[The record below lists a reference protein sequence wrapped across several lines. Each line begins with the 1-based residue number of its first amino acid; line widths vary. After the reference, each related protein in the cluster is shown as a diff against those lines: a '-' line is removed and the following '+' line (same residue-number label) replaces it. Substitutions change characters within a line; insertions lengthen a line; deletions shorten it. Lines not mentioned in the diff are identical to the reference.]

1 MFILLFLSRNSNKC
15 FRFLLF
21 LVDNL
26 AQARPFVG
34 VFDSSWKPYIVKS
47 WHLMLELH
55 VMFDVFPPAR
65 NQLLAPSGTG
75 VGAFEM
81 NNLRLFLAWDHLLI
95 FRVSLSQEME
105 AESIEL
111 SDADVSGASQRNE
124 RRNMNGSLGDGRLL
138 PLTRATLL
146 LAAPDAPFITPLQI
160 SPRRQPQ
167 SSF

>member
-1 MFILLFLSRNSNKC
+1 
-15 FRFLLF
+15 
-21 LVDNL
+21 
-26 AQARPFVG
+26 
-34 VFDSSWKPYIVKS
+34 
-47 WHLMLELH
+47 
-55 VMFDVFPPAR
+55 MFDVLPR
-65 NQLLAPSGTG
+65 TCNQLLAPSGTE

-81 NNLRLFLAWDHLLI
+81 NSLRLFLAWDHLLI
-95 FRVSLSQEME
+95 FRVALSQEME

-111 SDADVSGASQRNE
+111 SDVGVSGASQRNE

-146 LAAPDAPFITPLQI
+146 LAAPVTPFITPSQI